1 MLACEQA
8 HRFVR
13 TGLKIESRRSGN
25 CSVCNGEWDL
35 FPPLLCYTSSTRFRA
50 LRSAIFF
57 VRFSLPGDLVPGLWK
72 CVQMLQMP
80 HPERSNRYVCKF
92 TLGANFVHGR
102 HGRNVFTARVIGSCE
117 WQIIPTLYLEH
128 NFDGKFPI
136 VRAKQMPAL
145 SHCSPRLTSEPGTSE
160 SLICTGTIPPVN
172 FP

>member
-1 MLACEQA
+1 MLACEHA

-72 CVQMLQMP
+72 CVQMFMLQMP
-80 HPERSNRYVCKF
+80 HPGNEAIGMSANLHWALMYMVDMVETF
-92 TLGANFVHGR
+92 LQLG
-102 HGRNVFTARVIGSCE
+102 S
-117 WQIIPTLYLEH
+117 
-128 NFDGKFPI
+128 
-136 VRAKQMPAL
+136 
-145 SHCSPRLTSEPGTSE
+145 
-160 SLICTGTIPPVN
+160 
-172 FP
+172 

>member
-8 HRFVR
+8 HRFVL

-92 TLGANFVHGR
+92 TLGANVHGR

>member
-1 MLACEQA
+1 MGPLSP
-8 HRFVR
+8 
-13 TGLKIESRRSGN
+13 T
-25 CSVCNGEWDL
+25 
-35 FPPLLCYTSSTRFRA
+35 PLLYF
-50 LRSAIFF
+50 LD
-57 VRFSLPGDLVPGLWK
+57 SLPCASLGDFFCPFFPTRGPGSRLMK
-72 CVQMLQMP
+72 MCTNVYAANAP
-80 HPERSNRYVCKF
+80 PRERSNRYVCKF
-92 TLGANFVHGR
+92 TLGANVHGR

-145 SHCSPRLTSEPGTSE
+145 SYCSPRLLTSEPGTSE